1 MRSLFDK
8 FPFVIAYLDD
18 ICIYSKSMEEH
29 TQPFRIVLE
38 VLRKEE
44 LYARLE
50 KCAFAVDKVDF
61 LGHTI
66 AADGLQ
72 VDASKVRAI
81 EKWAT
86 PTNRKE
92 MLSFLGMEGYYRKF
106 IINYAKLV
114 LPIIELAKDNVPWQ
128 WTAQHDKAFLVIK
141 AALQQAPVLQLP
153 DFDKP
158 FMITT
163 DRYRRVHQ
171 WTTRVAAFK

>member
-8 FPFVIAYLDD
+8 FPFVVVYLDD

-29 TQPFRIVLE
+29 TQYLRIVVE
-38 VLRKEE
+38 VLRKEK
-44 LYARLE
+44 LYAQLE
-50 KCAFAVDKVDF
+50 KCAFAVHKVDF

-66 AADGLQ
+66 SADGLQ

-81 EKWAT
+81 EKWTT

-92 MLSFLGMEGYYRKF
+92 LLSFLGMAGYYRKF
-106 IINYAKLV
+106 IANYAKLV
-114 LPIIELAKDNVPWQ
+114 LTISELAKDNVPWQ
-128 WTAQHDKAFLVIK
+128 WTAQHANLLVIK

-163 DRYRRVHQ
+163 DASGYCCGAVLSQR
-171 WTTRVAAFK
+171 